1 MPQRTLRF
9 KIRQD
14 GRVEETVEGLVGEA
28 CIDLTEKLEDA
39 LGTVERREATSD
51 TFLRE
56 KHSKTDYS
64 CRNPLMS
71 HFSTVK
77 TQLRKKEFLK
87 QALIDLGYCPNE
99 GENLVRGY
107 RGQTVKA
114 QMTVEMSKGA
124 DIGFRWNENSKSY
137 ELVTDL
143 DLWKQSI
150 PIERFLAQVTQRYAL
165 NTVLDSTAQE
175 GFQISEQKENLDG
188 SIELVVTRWDS

>member
-1 MPQRTLRF
+1 
-9 KIRQD
+9 
-14 GRVEETVEGLVGEA
+14 
-28 CIDLTEKLEDA
+28 
-39 LGTVERREATSD
+39 
-51 TFLRE
+51 
-56 KHSKTDYS
+56 
-64 CRNPLMS
+64 MS

-87 QALIDLGYCPNE
+87 QALIDLGYVPNE

-114 QMTVEMSKGA
+114 EMTVEMSKGT
-124 DIGFRWNENSKSY
+124 DIGFRWNKGSKSY

-150 PIERFLAQVTQRYAL
+150 PVERFLAQVTQRYAL

-175 GFQISEQKENLDG
+175 GFQISEQKQNVDG